1 MHEILTRFLSR
12 ADTQHQTT
20 DMLIE
25 TYFARIHGQPF
36 YIVDEA
42 SIRQRI
48 IQNQIPNF
56 LVLALY
62 SVSTR
67 YALSESPYVR
77 FLLII

>member
-20 DMLIE
+20 DVLIE

-48 IQNQIPNF
+48 MQNQIPNF
-56 LVLALY
+56 LILALY
-62 SVSTR
+62 AVSSR
-67 YALSESPYVR
+67 YALSKISYM
-77 FLLII
+77 